1 MSKIGII
8 AGSTGLVGSLLLSRM
23 LGDSSYSRVISLVRK
38 KTDMN
43 DPKLQEIIVDFDD
56 IQSYAQSIQGDDLF
70 LCMGTTIS
78 KAGSKDAFYKVDY
91 TYNVELAKIARKNG
105 VKKVCLISSMGAN
118 ANSNIFYSKVKGQI
132 EDAIT
137 SLNFNKTIIVRP
149 SLLVGDRK
157 EYRFGEKIGIFL
169 SKFLN
174 PLLIGSLKKYRSIKA
189 EKVANAMLE
198 ELNNQKNGLNILES
212 HQLGYER

>member
-1 MSKIGII
+1 MSKTGII
-8 AGSTGLVGSLLLSRM
+8 AGSTGLVGSLLLSKM
-23 LGDSSYSRVISLVRK
+23 LGDSRYSRVISLVRK
-38 KTDMN
+38 KSDIN

-70 LCMGTTIS
+70 LCMGTTMS

-91 TYNVELAKIARKNG
+91 TYNVALAKIARNNG
-105 VKKVCLISSMGAN
+105 VENVCLISSMGAN
-118 ANSNIFYSKVKGQI
+118 AESKIFYSKVKGQI

-137 SLNFNKTIIVRP
+137 GLNFNKTIIVRP

-157 EYRFGEKIGIFL
+157 EYRFGEKIVIFL

-174 PLLIGSLKKYRSIKA
+174 PLLIGNLKKYKSIKA
-189 EKVANAMLE
+189 DKVSNAMITLS
-198 ELNNQKNGLNILES
+198 KSDKVGLIILES
-212 HQLGYER
+212 DLLQNY